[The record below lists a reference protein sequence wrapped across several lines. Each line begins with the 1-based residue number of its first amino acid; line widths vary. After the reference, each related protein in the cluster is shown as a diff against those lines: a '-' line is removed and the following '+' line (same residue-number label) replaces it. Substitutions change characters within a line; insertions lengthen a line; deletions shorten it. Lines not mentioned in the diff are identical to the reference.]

1 MFGMPIAELALLA
14 AVIAGGGV
22 VTGVLA
28 GLFGIGGGGVI
39 VPVLYEVFRAL
50 GVSEDIRMQ
59 LCIGTSL
66 AIIVPTTFRS
76 YYAHRAKGIGLD
88 DVVRAW
94 TLPAIAGVATGA
106 LLAAI
111 APAGVFKAAFA
122 LIAGLIAVK
131 LLFGRD
137 SWRLAD
143 DLPRGPAMPLFG
155 YAIGLSSALM
165 GVSGGSLSNIIMTL
179 YGKPIHAAVA
189 TSAGLGVPIAVAGT
203 IGFMLA
209 GLPHQSLM
217 PPLCIGFVSLA
228 GVALM
233 APISS
238 YAAGFGARLA
248 HRTSRRRLEIGLGL
262 FLATMAARFLASL
275 VL

>member
-1 MFGMPIAELALLA
+1 MFGVPLEELAVLA
-14 AVIAGGGV
+14 AAIAGGGV
-22 VTGVLA
+22 LTGVLA

-50 GVSEDIRMQ
+50 GVAEEVRMQ

-76 YYAHRAKGIGLD
+76 YFTHRAAGVGLP

-94 TLPAIAGVATGA
+94 TLPAIIGVATGA
-106 LLAAI
+106 ALAAI
-111 APAGVFKAAFA
+111 APAALFKIAFA
-122 LIAGLIAVK
+122 VIAGAIATK
-131 LLFGRD
+131 LLFGRQT
-137 SWRLAD
+137 WRLGN

-155 YAIGLSSALM
+155 YLIGLSSSLM
-165 GVSGGSLSNIIMTL
+165 GVSGGSMSNVIMTL
-179 YGKPIHAAVA
+179 YGKSIHAAVA

-209 GLPHQSLM
+209 GLLHQDLM
-217 PPLCIGFVSLA
+217 PPLSIGYVSLVGFV
-228 GVALM
+228 VM

-238 YAAGFGARLA
+238 FVAGYGVRLA
-248 HRTSRRRLEIGLGL
+248 HALPHRRLEILFGLY
-262 FLATMAARFLASL
+262 LATMSARFVVSL
-275 VL
+275 V